1 MIKAILID
9 KDSSSRRKTRT
20 ILEQHNMEILC
31 EYASADKALSN
42 MREMNPNVIFSSL
55 ETEGMDAF
63 QLFSVLRNQTS
74 IAKVILA
81 ENGDDAVKAFDY
93 NISDYLLKPLE
104 TGRLLK
110 TIDKISELIEPQTGD
125 NSNALRST
133 FSKKMLA
140 IKTGN
145 KISFID
151 KEEILYILASGH
163 YVEIF
168 LAKKKYLL
176 RRSLT
181 KIQRQLDAQVF
192 VRIHRSRII
201 NTNFIKEVVFSEF
214 GDIDISLTNN
224 ELVRVGKSYKKG
236 FQAIIGI

>member
-1 MIKAILID
+1 MIKAVLID
-9 KDSSSRRKTRT
+9 KDGSSRCKTRT
-20 ILEQHNMEILC
+20 ILEQQNIKVLSEYSSANDALLNMKEI
-31 EYASADKALSN
+31 
-42 MREMNPNVIFSSL
+42 NPNAIFSSL
-55 ETEGMDAF
+55 KTDGMDAF
-63 QLFSVLRNQTS
+63 QLFSELRNKKS
-74 IAKVILA
+74 MAKVILA

-93 NISDYLLKPLE
+93 DVSDYLLKPLQ
-104 TGRLLK
+104 TVRLSK
-110 TIDKISELIEPQTGD
+110 TIDKISALIGGNTDNGSELGKG
-125 NSNALRST
+125 
-133 FSKKMLA
+133 FSKRMLA
-140 IKTGN
+140 VKTGN

-151 KEEILYILASGH
+151 KKEILYILASGH

-168 LAKKKYLL
+168 MEKKKHLL

-181 KIQRQLDAQVF
+181 KIQHQLDAQTF

-236 FQAIIGI
+236 FQTMIGI